1 MKDCYK
7 MPTSKEIFINIVQK
21 LSTILVLLYGITP
34 AFSSLQE
41 GEVFMNNGKFDEAI
55 SILTPLAAQENPKA
69 LYLLAGIYL
78 SKSSQHLNY
87 PKGREF
93 LERAVALNY
102 PPAMDELAGLYLAGE
117 GVEKNEAKAL
127 QYYIQASYKG
137 YGPSQFNC
145 GIMYKEGQG
154 TEKDF
159 TKAYF
164 YLCLASLNFRDL
176 DGLTEDAA
184 QYRDELVPFLSP
196 DQRQIALSQVNAL
209 TLPENSF

>member
-1 MKDCYK
+1 MR
-7 MPTSKEIFINIVQK
+7 TSKKIFINILQK
-21 LSTILVLLYGITP
+21 LHTILILLYAITP
-34 AFSSLQE
+34 AYSSLE
-41 GEVFMNNGKFDEAI
+41 VGETLMNNGKFDEAI
-55 SILTPLAAQENPKA
+55 STLSPFAAQENPKA

-78 SKSSQHLNY
+78 SKNSPHLNY
-87 PKGREF
+87 QMGRKL

-102 PPAMDELAGLYLAGE
+102 PPAMDELAGLYLTGE

-145 GIMYKEGQG
+145 GIMYKEGRG
-154 TEKDF
+154 TEKDY

-176 DGLTEDAA
+176 DSLTEDAA
-184 QYRDELVPFLSP
+184 RYRDELVPFLNP
-196 DQRQIALSQVNAL
+196 DQRQRALSEVNAL